1 MLVVS
6 FFSLACLSLCVCVFA
21 WVDVLLLL
29 CLRAPKATPKASLRA
44 FCEGGCV
51 VFACW
56 CGSGGQG

>member
-6 FFSLACLSLCVCVFA
+6 FFALVCLCVCVFA
-21 WVDVLLLL
+21 WVGVLLPL
-29 CLRAPKATPKASLRA
+29 CLRAPQAAPKATPRA
-44 FCEGGCV
+44 FREGGSV